1 MKVLFDECVPWP
13 LQALL
18 PEHECRTAQ
27 QMKWKRIKNGE
38 LLALAEPQFDV
49 FLTCD
54 QNLRYPQQNLTGR
67 GIAILELSTNKLRRL
82 IAAAGKKIVKPLPG
96 MGAGVRRLHIPD
108 GAVN

>member
-13 LQALL
+13 LQVLL
-18 PEHECRTAQ
+18 LEHECRSAQ

-54 QNLRYPQQNLTGR
+54 QNLRYQQNMAGR
-67 GIAILELSTNKLRRL
+67 KIAILELSTNKLRQL
-82 IAAAGKKIVKPLPG
+82 IAAAQLIREAVAAMQPG
-96 MGAGVRRLHIPD
+96 EFRRLHIPD
-108 GAVN
+108 GPS

>member
-13 LQALL
+13 LHALL

-54 QNLRYPQQNLTGR
+54 QNLRYQQNLTGR
-67 GIAILELSTNKLRRL
+67 GIAILELSTNKLRQL
-82 IAAAGKKIVKPLPG
+82 IAAAQVIREAVAG
-96 MGAGVRRLHIPD
+96 MERGELRRLHIPD
-108 GAVN
+108 GPS